1 MNPRK
6 YIQIYILYVY
16 IYILTQLFLTK
27 SLKVDFLSSPPY
39 KLKTQ
44 GLQDLSDLP
53 KISASS
59 RADFWI
65 PCVEK

>member
-27 SLKVDFLSSPPY
+27 SLKVDFLSSPSY

-53 KISASS
+53 KIT
-59 RADFWI
+59 DPVTLI
-65 PCVEK
+65 